1 MSSMYFTVSSCR
13 GGRRA
18 APNATT
24 NGGSRDRQVLH
35 QEIQCGHAERHHVGA
50 AVVEAGE
57 QVPGGLD
64 RSVDGQP
71 GVTGGIAVAVGRP
84 GGTALAE
91 APGGTEAGADGPGQ
105 VAGEGL
111 AGAAQARRRL
121 DDVTEQALLG
131 SEGVDDGA

>member
-18 APNATT
+18 APDATT

-71 GVTGGIAVAVGRP
+71 GVTGGIARGGGGPRGTRP
-84 GGTALAE
+84 PP
-91 APGGTEAGADGPGQ
+91 APGGTQAGGGWPRPRG
-105 VAGEGL
+105 G
-111 AGAAQARRRL
+111 
-121 DDVTEQALLG
+121 
-131 SEGVDDGA
+131 